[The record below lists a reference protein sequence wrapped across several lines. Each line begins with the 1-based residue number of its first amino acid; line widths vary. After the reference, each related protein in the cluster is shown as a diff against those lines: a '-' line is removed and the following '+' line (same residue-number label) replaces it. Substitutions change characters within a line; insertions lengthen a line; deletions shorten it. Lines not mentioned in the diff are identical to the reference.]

1 MRGMPNDAE
10 KNPDADK
17 LAELRDME
25 AKVRRMRDNRNSF
38 RDQGKAMAKKRNA
51 VQDQYKEHR
60 EKLDGM
66 KAELDAIHT
75 DETSTEPSVML
86 STLNFVI
93 CSLRSRVVVASM
105 AKRNP
110 PPQNTLNF

>member
-38 RDQGKAMAKKRNA
+38 RDQGKAMAKA
-51 VQDQYKEHR
+51 
-60 EKLDGM
+60 
-66 KAELDAIHT
+66 A
-75 DETSTEPSVML
+75 STRVRGVNCSTRVRDSTLVVIKICMQEPS
-86 STLNFVI
+86 
-93 CSLRSRVVVASM
+93 AS
-105 AKRNP
+105 NP
-110 PPQNTLNF
+110 TS

>member
-60 EKLDGM
+60 EKLDGL

-75 DETSTEPSVML
+75 ERNL
-86 STLNFVI
+86 H
-93 CSLRSRVVVASM
+93 R
-105 AKRNP
+105 AKRCLLYTSP
-110 PPQNTLNF
+110 SPRDQRGSRMPSSA